1 MSITLLEMALN
12 YLVVFCGIALTVN
25 RPSDAKLSNDDKKP
39 PSEIES
45 LRQIVGALSRQVML
59 QQLFVEER
67 IRSDGNSGVKQLRL
81 GSERTRNSVLRR
93 NPWHPKKA
101 HGHPRTCQQ
110 HPHGRSG

>member
-1 MSITLLEMALN
+1 MSITLIEMALN

-67 IRSDGNSGVKQLRL
+67 IRSDGDSGVKQLRL
-81 GSERTRNSVLRR
+81 GSEGTRNYYAETHGTPRR
-93 NPWHPKKA
+93 LM

-110 HPHGRSG
+110 HPYGRSG